1 MWPLWLPARLHFN
14 FLESVSWTCIVSSS
28 LNKFASISQHPFT
41 QLCGLNLQIAL
52 FQMCR
57 PQTNGCLCP
66 SFICSLWS
74 ATKNFIGK
82 LVWKNC
88 ISRIQYTLCKKKSHV
103 DDRIKVGEVE
113 RGWVLERSTDCLI
126 ILLRDGFYSPCFR
139 TGLSQ
144 TWNQIT
150 GLCQE
155 IVCLF
160 GGFFSNSNP
169 CVCKIV
175 RQLLPL
181 QHSNNWRD

>member
-28 LNKFASISQHPFT
+28 LNKFANISQHPFT

-57 PQTNGCLCP
+57 PQTNGCLRP

-74 ATKNFIGK
+74 ATKTSLENLSGRTASVGFSTHF
-82 LVWKNC
+82 V
-88 ISRIQYTLCKKKSHV
+88 KKSHV

>member
-1 MWPLWLPARLHFN
+1 MDASVHLLYAVCGVQLKTSLENLSGRTASVGFSTHF
-14 FLESVSWTCIVSSS
+14 V
-28 LNKFASISQHPFT
+28 
-41 QLCGLNLQIAL
+41 
-52 FQMCR
+52 
-57 PQTNGCLCP
+57 
-66 SFICSLWS
+66 
-74 ATKNFIGK
+74 
-82 LVWKNC
+82 
-88 ISRIQYTLCKKKSHV
+88 KKSYV

-113 RGWVLERSTDCLI
+113 RGWVLKRSTDCLI
-126 ILLRDGFYSPCFR
+126 ILLRDGFYPPGSVR
-139 TGLSQ
+139 VTVGTGLSQ